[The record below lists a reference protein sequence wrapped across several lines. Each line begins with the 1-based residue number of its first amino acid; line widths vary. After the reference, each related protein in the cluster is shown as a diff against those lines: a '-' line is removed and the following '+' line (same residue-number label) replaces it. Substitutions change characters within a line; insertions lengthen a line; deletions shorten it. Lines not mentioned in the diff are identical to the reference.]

1 MDKSKSI
8 QSEQWEPNEAPTKS
22 WIKFFVIGY
31 LVSEIAAG
39 VVGAILKACLP
50 LAGAWAWM
58 PELVSTFGG
67 FAASFAVLGIILKRI
82 CKTSMHDL
90 VFGRH
95 GSFDVRTALI
105 VLACWLMGFVAS
117 MFVFPDTDEPRLNDI
132 GVAPILVNILIA
144 LALVWMQTTWEE
156 VMFRGV
162 MLRATCGDKIR
173 PTKSCIIGGV
183 VVSLL
188 FMGAHLL
195 NPEVT
200 SQESML
206 LTVAMSSTYFISA
219 FLWYMLDVAFGSC
232 LPGCV
237 IHAINNITACVLIS
251 SPNSRLRSATIF
263 LSDQSLTG
271 VNSLINE
278 LITYVPLIILC
289 VAVFVMKHKRAQG

>member
-1 MDKSKSI
+1 MGKDKSI
-8 QSEQWEPNEAPTKS
+8 QPKQWEPNEAPTKS

-31 LVSEIAAG
+31 LVSEVVSG
-39 VVGAILKACLP
+39 VAGAILKACLP
-50 LAGAWAWM
+50 LTGAWAWV

-67 FAASFAVLGIILKRI
+67 FAVSFVVLGIILKRI

-90 VFGRH
+90 IFGRN
-95 GSFDVRTALI
+95 GSFDLRVALI
-105 VLACWLMGFVAS
+105 VLVCWLVGFIGS
-117 MFVFPDTDEPRLNDI
+117 MFVFPDTGESRLNDI
-132 GVAPILVNILIA
+132 GIAPILVNILIA
-144 LALVWMQTTWEE
+144 VVLIWMQTTWEE

-162 MLRATCGDKIR
+162 MLRATCGDELR
-173 PTKSCIIGGV
+173 PTNSCIIGGIA
-183 VVSLL
+183 VSLL

-200 SQESML
+200 SQESIFL
-206 LTVAMSSTYFISA
+206 AVAMSSTYFISA

-251 SPNSRLRSATIF
+251 SPNSRIRSATIF

-278 LITYVPLIILC
+278 LITYIPLIILC
-289 VAVFVMKHKRAQG
+289 VAVFVMKSKKAKA